1 MSETAEAKPRVRS
14 LARRRRE
21 NVAGGRQHRHVVTV
35 TPEEEGLLV
44 RLAEEQAVS
53 VPRLL
58 VEAATARPVGES
70 ATDRRDLLAQLFGL
84 HRALGA
90 VGNNLNQLTRA
101 ANATGEIS
109 TELEHT
115 LSAVRRL
122 LVRVDDTLDG
132 LAQR

>member
-1 MSETAEAKPRVRS
+1 MSETTEAKPRARS

-21 NVAGGRQHRHVVTV
+21 NVQGGRRHRHAVTV

-44 RLAEEQAVS
+44 RLAEEQGVS

-58 VEAATARPVGES
+58 VEAVTARPMGES
-70 ATDRRDLLAQLFGL
+70 ATERRELLAQLFGT

-101 ANATGEIS
+101 ANATGELS
-109 TELEHT
+109 VELEHT
-115 LSAVRRL
+115 LAAIRRL
-122 LVRVDDTLDG
+122 LVRVDETLDG